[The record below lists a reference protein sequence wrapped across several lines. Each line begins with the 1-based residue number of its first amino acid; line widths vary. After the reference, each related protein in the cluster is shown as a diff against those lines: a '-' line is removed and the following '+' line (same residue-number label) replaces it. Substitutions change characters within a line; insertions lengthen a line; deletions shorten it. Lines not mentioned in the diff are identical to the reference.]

1 MKLKLL
7 GLVLGG
13 TFAVAS
19 FGGVAFAA
27 SDNHV
32 LPGTPGDKNCVG
44 QTMAYVAQGNVS
56 AFPGPG
62 IGNAA
67 RQAGLTV
74 KEVNAIIEAYCAAP

>member
-44 QTMAYVAQGNVS
+44 QTMAYLAQGNVVS
-56 AFPGPG
+56 APGPG
-62 IGNAA
+62 IGNVAS
-67 RQAGLTV
+67 QAGLTV
-74 KEVNAIIEAYCAAP
+74 QQVKAIVEAYCAAP